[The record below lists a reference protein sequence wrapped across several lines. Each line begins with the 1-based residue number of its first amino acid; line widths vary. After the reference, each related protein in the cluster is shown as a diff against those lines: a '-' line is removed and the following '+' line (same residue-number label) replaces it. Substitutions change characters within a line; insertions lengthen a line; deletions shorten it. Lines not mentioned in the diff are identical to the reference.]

1 MSVVRQFPAGG
12 GAGAPPV
19 GISASLSTIHFAGFN
34 QNHGCFA
41 IGMENGFR
49 VYNSDPVKEK
59 VRHTFD
65 SPGLGF
71 IEMLFRCNYLALVG
85 RCTGKDNNNELL
97 NAPNRVVIW
106 DDLQKKEAITLE
118 FSSDVKAVRLR
129 RDRIVVALSKV
140 IKVTLVSFVR
150 LMVILLYLPKGFYF
164 HSVTH

>member
-1 MSVVRQFPAGG
+1 MSVKHASGG
-12 GAGAPPV
+12 VTVPTV
-19 GISASLSTIHFAGFN
+19 GVTPSLNSIHFAGFN

-65 SPGLGF
+65 APGLAF

-85 RCTGKDNNNELL
+85 RGGGREDLL

-118 FSSDVKAVRLR
+118 FTSDVKAVRLR
-129 RDRIVVALSKV
+129 RDRIVVALAKV
-140 IKVTLVSFVR
+140 IKVIQIF
-150 LMVILLYLPKGFYF
+150 
-164 HSVTH
+164 THTHTCIVNL

>member
-1 MSVVRQFPAGG
+1 MSAGKQHQTAG
-12 GAGAPPV
+12 GAGA
-19 GISASLSTIHFAGFN
+19 GGALSPSHNTIYFAGFN

-41 IGMENGFR
+41 IGLENGFR

-59 VRHTFD
+59 VRQNFD

-85 RCTGKDNNNELL
+85 RGGGKDRDESL

-118 FSSDVKAVRLR
+118 FTSDVKAVRLR

-140 IKVTLVSFVR
+140 IKVSYVQYPA
-150 LMVILLYLPKGFYF
+150 ID
-164 HSVTH
+164 